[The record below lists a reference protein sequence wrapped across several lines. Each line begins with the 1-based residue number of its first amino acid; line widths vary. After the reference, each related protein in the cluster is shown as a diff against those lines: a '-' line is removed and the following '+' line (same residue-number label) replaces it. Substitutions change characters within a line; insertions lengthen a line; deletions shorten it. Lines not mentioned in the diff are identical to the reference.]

1 MRELLCHA
9 LSDFRFWSRAR
20 FSRRQETALMASGRM
35 LCACISGSDQVA
47 NLADDTTRLIF
58 LLVLAHADVEGRYSA
73 NPRIVKGKVLP
84 LLDTSINKIMDA
96 LLNLDDNK
104 LIYLY
109 EADSKPYLAF
119 PGWDRH
125 QKVRKDRES
134 PKYPPPS
141 EVFPRIYAEH
151 SPAHAQITA
160 RRWPGVLPDDDGV
173 KISSSQNQTQA
184 KEKNKEGE
192 DTPVGASRPAS
203 EVEEL
208 FKIFNNH
215 RGRLPEA
222 VKLNQKRT
230 DRLTDLIKEH
240 GADQAAKLLAD
251 AAQCVAQDEFWL
263 ERGYSLDNLLAESGR
278 VLEKA
283 EKFRSGVGPS
293 HSGKAEHNSGKTSQY
308 QEMGL

>member
-1 MRELLCHA
+1 
-9 LSDFRFWSRAR
+9 
-20 FSRRQETALMASGRM
+20 MASGRM
-35 LCACISGSDQVA
+35 LRACISESDQVA

-73 NPRIVKGKVLP
+73 NPLIVKGKVLP
-84 LLDTSINKIMDA
+84 LLELSIDKIMDA
-96 LLNLDDNK
+96 LLNLDDNE

-119 PGWDRH
+119 PGWTRH

-141 EVFPRIYAEH
+141 EVFPKTYAEH

-173 KISSSQNQTQA
+173 KVSSNQGQSQTQA
-184 KEKNKEGE
+184 KEKNEGA
-192 DTPVGASRPAS
+192 DTPVGSHRSAST
-203 EVEEL
+203 VEEL
-208 FKIFNNH
+208 FEIYNQH
-215 RGRLPEA
+215 RGKLPEA
-222 VKLNQKRT
+222 VKLNSKRI
-230 DRLTDLIKEH
+230 DRLTDLAKEH
-240 GADQAAKLLAD
+240 GADEAAKLLAD
-251 AAQCVAQDEFWL
+251 ATQCVAQDAFWL
-263 ERGYSLDNLLAESGR
+263 ERGYGLDNLLAELGR

-283 EKFRSGVGPS
+283 EKFRSGVRPS
-293 HSGKAEHNSGKTSQY
+293 RGGKAEHNPEKSAQY